1 MCGIFGIITN
11 TDTSG
16 INTAKVKESAMLM
29 RHRGPDAYGQWGI
42 PGKIELAHLRLAIID
57 LNKESNQPFF
67 SNRGR
72 YVIVFNGEIYN
83 YLEIRRELQSL
94 GYAFR
99 TSSDTEVLL
108 NSYIEW
114 GEQCVSK
121 FNGDWSFAIY
131 NIPENTLFCS
141 RDRFGVKPFNYS
153 IINGKFIF
161 SSEVKSILHYFPEL
175 RHPNYNVIANYC
187 RNSLGAQC
195 KETWFDGIYRLLPA
209 HNLIWKDGRITI
221 KKYWEYPSFTFHDIT
236 LEEAKNLYRKT
247 FINAV
252 RLRMRSDVAV
262 GTTLSSG
269 LDSSSIVSVLRR
281 FYFGQHKTFTASFN
295 ATDFQKREEMAYRGD
310 IKINEGA
317 IVKQLAEQLDL
328 DAHIIHIHNIDLVRE
343 LSDIIYYLESGH
355 SSPAIL
361 PLARILDYAR
371 SRVTVIMEG
380 QGADELLGGYILN
393 TFLFLLYELAKRGN
407 IAQLAREIS
416 KFKEYYSIN
425 YALKML
431 FRLLNNDS
439 IERFYYWWTG
449 LNEVFGPKLR
459 RYKRIKD
466 FPLDPKKFSERF
478 TKELFKMHTGGLVNL
493 LHYGDAISMSRS
505 MESRN
510 PFVDVNL
517 VEFVFR
523 LPFNYKIHDGLGKYI
538 HRVSMDGIVPEFILE
553 NPIKFGFNTPLS
565 SYFDSIDSEANRI
578 LLSERCLDRGIFDR
592 SGLQRLVVEHINKTQ
607 DHSTRLFRFLSVELW
622 FRVFID
628 R

>member
-11 TDTSG
+11 SNSSG
-16 INTAKVKESAMLM
+16 IDGVKVKESALLM

-57 LNKESNQPFF
+57 LNEESNQPFF
-67 SNRGR
+67 SSCGR

-83 YLEIRRELQSL
+83 YLEIKRELQSL

-121 FNGDWSFAIY
+121 FNGDWAFAIY
-131 NIPENTLFCS
+131 NIPKNTLFCS
-141 RDRFGVKPFNYS
+141 RDRFGVKPFSYS

-195 KETWFDGIYRLLPA
+195 EETWFDGIYRLLPA

-269 LDSSSIVSVLRR
+269 LDSSSIVSVLRN
-281 FYFGQHKTFTASFN
+281 FYTGNHKTFTAIFN
-295 ATDFQKREEMAYRGD
+295 PEDFHKFEKEVYSNKN
-310 IKINEGA
+310 IEINEGDL
-317 IVKQLAEQLDL
+317 VKRLAKECNL
-328 DAHIIHIHNIDLVRE
+328 DAHLIKIENINFVSD

-361 PLARILDYAR
+361 PLSKILDYAKDY
-371 SRVTVIMEG
+371 VTVVLEG
-380 QGADELLGGYILN
+380 QGADELLSGYVLK
-393 TFLFLLYELAKRGN
+393 FLPSLLFEYFRRGN
-407 IAQLAREIS
+407 L
-416 KFKEYYSIN
+416 
-425 YALKML
+425 
-431 FRLLNNDS
+431 
-439 IERFYYWWTG
+439 
-449 LNEVFGPKLR
+449 
-459 RYKRIKD
+459 
-466 FPLDPKKFSERF
+466 
-478 TKELFKMHTGGLVNL
+478 
-493 LHYGDAISMSRS
+493 
-505 MESRN
+505 
-510 PFVDVNL
+510 
-517 VEFVFR
+517 
-523 LPFNYKIHDGLGKYI
+523 
-538 HRVSMDGIVPEFILE
+538 
-553 NPIKFGFNTPLS
+553 
-565 SYFDSIDSEANRI
+565 
-578 LLSERCLDRGIFDR
+578 
-592 SGLQRLVVEHINKTQ
+592 
-607 DHSTRLFRFLSVELW
+607 
-622 FRVFID
+622 
-628 R
+628 